1 MHGTDGNQPQ
11 MLNDTR
17 HRAIALQAL
26 LIFAVVG
33 SVYVLVTATATNLTA
48 RGIPLGFGFLFTPAN
63 FTISETLLPFRPQD
77 PNWWAIVVGIVNTL
91 FVSAVVIVASSV
103 LGLLVGIGR
112 LSGNPLISGATRVW
126 VEIARNTPVI
136 ILLIFVYALW
146 WKVLPAVREA
156 FNPFPGV
163 HISLRGLVLPRLD
176 ISIPSALLAALVGA
190 ALALVA
196 AHRLGVRRQTATG
209 HRPAYLALTAGA
221 AMVVLVVVALASGVS
236 AVVEWPELR
245 RTNFVGGMQLT
256 PELTTILVGLTI
268 YTTGFIAEIVRGG
281 ILAIGKGQWEAA
293 RALGL
298 TEGSILRLVIVPQT
312 LRVILPPLTSQYVN
326 VVKNST
332 LAIAV
337 GYQDF
342 MTIVSTI
349 INKSSHAVEG
359 IAIIL
364 GVFLT
369 LNLLLSGALNWV
381 NRRMAIVE
389 R

>member
-1 MHGTDGNQPQ
+1 
-11 MLNDTR
+11 MLNDAR

-26 LIFAVVG
+26 ILFAVVG
-33 SVYVLVTATATNLTA
+33 GAYVLVSATATNLAA
-48 RGIPLGFGFLFTPAN
+48 RGIPLGFGFLFKPAN

-91 FVSAVVIVASSV
+91 FVSAVVIMASSI

-112 LSGNPLISGATRVW
+112 LSGNPLVSGATRIW

-146 WKVLPAVREA
+146 WKVLPPVREA
-156 FNPFPGV
+156 LNPMPGV
-163 HISLRGLVLPRLD
+163 YISLRGLVLPRFD
-176 ISIPSALLAALVGA
+176 INAPTATIA
-190 ALALVA
+190 ALAGVFIALAVA
-196 AHRLGVRRQTATG
+196 QWLSVRRQATTG
-209 HRPAYLALTAGA
+209 HRPAYLALTACTG
-221 AMVVLVVVALASGVS
+221 VVGLVVVGFMSGVT
-236 AVVEWPELR
+236 VRVEWPELR

-281 ILAIGKGQWEAA
+281 ILAISKGQWEAA

-298 TEGSILRLVIVPQT
+298 TESSILRLVIVPQT
-312 LRVILPPLTSQYVN
+312 LRVVLPPLTSQYVN

>member
-1 MHGTDGNQPQ
+1 
-11 MLNDTR
+11 MLNDAR

-33 SVYVLVTATATNLTA
+33 CAYVLVSATATNLAA

-63 FTISETLLPFRPQD
+63 FTISETLVPFRPQD
-77 PNWWAIVVGIVNTL
+77 PNWWAIIVGIVNTL
-91 FVSAVVIVASSV
+91 FVSAVVILASSV

-112 LSGNPLISGATRVW
+112 LSSNPLVSGATRLW

-146 WKVLPAVREA
+146 WKMLPPVREA
-156 FNPFPGV
+156 VNPLPGV
-163 HISLRGLVLPRLD
+163 YISLRGLVLPRFDVNL
-176 ISIPSALLAALVGA
+176 PTAMLV
-190 ALALVA
+190 ALASAVLAIVA
-196 AHRLGVRRQTATG
+196 AHRLAMRRHAATG
-209 HRPAYLALTAGA
+209 HRPAYLSLTAGTS
-221 AMVVLVVVALASGVS
+221 VVALVVVALLSGVS
-236 AVVEWPELR
+236 TQIEWPELR

-281 ILAIGKGQWEAA
+281 ILAIGRGQWEAA
-293 RALGL
+293 RSLGL
-298 TEGSILRLVIVPQT
+298 TESKILRLVVVPQT
-312 LRVILPPLTSQYVN
+312 LRVILPPLTSQFVN

>member
-1 MHGTDGNQPQ
+1 MLTDA
-11 MLNDTR
+11 R
-17 HRAIALQAL
+17 HRAIVLQGALIA
-26 LIFAVVG
+26 AVIG
-33 SVYVLVTATATNLTA
+33 GAYVLVTATAANLSA
-48 RGIPLGFGFLFTPAN
+48 RGIPLGFGFLFAPAN
-63 FTISETLLPFRPQD
+63 FSISETLLPFKPQD
-77 PNWWAIVVGIVNTL
+77 PNWWAIVVGIANTL
-91 FVSAVVIVASSV
+91 FVSAVVIVASSI
-103 LGLLVGIGR
+103 LGLPVGIGR
-112 LSGNPLISGATRVW
+112 LSSNPLVAGATRVW

-146 WKVLPAVREA
+146 WKVLPPVREA
-156 FNPFPGV
+156 ANPLPGV
-163 HISLRGLVLPRLD
+163 YLSLRGLALPMIDVAWPL
-176 ISIPSALLAALVGA
+176 ALVITLIACAAAVWAARGLAVRRQEATGRRPAYVAVAVAASIA
-190 ALALVA
+190 ALAV
-196 AHRLGVRRQTATG
+196 TA
-209 HRPAYLALTAGA
+209 
-221 AMVVLVVVALASGVS
+221 VLSGVS
-236 AVVEWPELR
+236 ATVEWPRLG
-245 RTNFVGGMQLT
+245 RTNVIGGLQLT
-256 PELTTILVGLTI
+256 PELTTILVGLTL

-293 RALGL
+293 RSLGL
-298 TEGSILRLVIVPQT
+298 TQGSILRLVIVPQT
-312 LRVILPPLTSQYVN
+312 LRVVLPPLTSQYVN

-342 MTIVSTI
+342 MTIVGTI
-349 INKSSHAVEG
+349 INKTSHAVEG

>member
-1 MHGTDGNQPQ
+1 
-11 MLNDTR
+11 MLNDAR

-26 LIFAVVG
+26 LILVVAG
-33 SVYVLVTATATNLTA
+33 SGYVLVTATAANLKA
-48 RGIPLGFGFLFTPAN
+48 RGIPLGFDFLVRPSN
-63 FTISETLLPFRPQD
+63 FTISETLLPFSPRD

-91 FVSAVVIVASSV
+91 FVSAVVIVVSSV

-112 LSGNPLISGATRVW
+112 LSSNPLVSGATRVW
-126 VEIARNTPVI
+126 VEIARNTPVL
-136 ILLIFVYALW
+136 ILLIFIYSLW
-146 WKVLPAVREA
+146 WKILPPFRDAA
-156 FNPFPGV
+156 NPLPGV
-163 HISLRGLVLPRLD
+163 YISLRGLVMPKVSVDLSWTAWL
-176 ISIPSALLAALVGA
+176 IPIAAVMA
-190 ALALVA
+190 TLVA
-196 AHRLGVRRQTATG
+196 HRIATRRQQQTG
-209 HRPAYLALTAGA
+209 HRPPYALLTAA
-221 AMVVLVVVALASGVS
+221 VVVCLAIATAILSGLTPD
-236 AVVEWPELR
+236 VEWPVR
-245 RTNFVGGMQLT
+245 GRANFEGGFQLT
-256 PELTTILVGLTI
+256 PELTTILLGLSV

-281 ILAIGKGQWEAA
+281 ILAIGKGQWEAG
-293 RALGL
+293 RAVGL
-298 TEGSILRLVIVPQT
+298 SEGKILRLIIIPQT

-342 MTIVSTI
+342 MTIVGTI
-349 INKSSHAVEG
+349 INKTSHAIEG

-364 GVFLT
+364 GVFLV

>member
-1 MHGTDGNQPQ
+1 MLTDA
-11 MLNDTR
+11 R
-17 HRAIALQAL
+17 HRAIALQGL
-26 LIFAVVG
+26 LIAAVVG
-33 SVYVLVTATATNLTA
+33 GAYVLVSATAANLSA

-63 FTISETLLPFRPQD
+63 FSISETLLPFRPQD

-91 FVSAVVIVASSV
+91 FVSAVVIAASSV

-112 LSGNPLISGATRVW
+112 LSSNPLVGGATRVW

-146 WKVLPAVREA
+146 WKVLPPVREA
-156 FNPFPGV
+156 INPLPGV
-163 HISLRGLVLPRLD
+163 YLSLRGLALPSVDVAWPPAMLLTL
-176 ISIPSALLAALVGA
+176 IACGPTVAVAHALAVHRQNATGQRPAYVVAAVFA
-190 ALALVA
+190 ALAAVA
-196 AHRLGVRRQTATG
+196 VAGFLSGVTATI
-209 HRPAYLALTAGA
+209 
-221 AMVVLVVVALASGVS
+221 
-236 AVVEWPELR
+236 EWPR
-245 RTNFVGGMQLT
+245 HGRTNVVGGLQLT
-256 PELTTILVGLTI
+256 PELTTILVGLTL

-293 RALGL
+293 RSVGL
-298 TEGSILRLVIVPQT
+298 TEGKILRLIIVPQT
-312 LRVILPPLTSQYVN
+312 LRVVLPPLTSQYVN

-342 MTIVSTI
+342 MTIVGTV
-349 INKSSHAVEG
+349 INKTSHAVEG

-364 GVFLT
+364 GVFLV

>member
-1 MHGTDGNQPQ
+1 
-11 MLNDTR
+11 MLNDAR
-17 HRAIALQAL
+17 HRAIALQVL
-26 LIFAVVG
+26 LIAIVVG
-33 SVYVLVTATATNLTA
+33 GAYVLVSATASNLSA
-48 RGIPLGFGFLFTPAN
+48 RGIPLGFDFLFRPAN
-63 FTISETLLPFRPQD
+63 FTISETLLPYRPQD
-77 PNWWAIVVGIVNTL
+77 PNWWAIVVGIANTL
-91 FVSAVVIVASSV
+91 FVSVVVILASSV

-112 LSGNPLISGATRVW
+112 LSGNPLVSGVCRVW

-146 WKVLPAVREA
+146 WKVLPPVREA
-156 FNPFPGV
+156 ANPLPGV
-163 HISLRGLVLPRLD
+163 YLSLRGLVLPKLQV
-176 ISIPSALLAALVGA
+176 SIPTSMILTLIAGAIAIAAARMLA
-190 ALALVA
+190 
-196 AHRLGVRRQTATG
+196 VRRQDATG
-209 HRPAYLALTAGA
+209 HRPAYMAMAAGA
-221 AMVVLVVVALASGVS
+221 SLIALAAAAALSGVS
-236 AVVEWPELR
+236 AQVEWPTLH

-256 PELTTILVGLTI
+256 PELTTILVGLVI

-281 ILAIGKGQWEAA
+281 ILAIGKGQWEGA
-293 RALGL
+293 RSLGM
-298 TEGSILRLVIVPQT
+298 TEGMILRLVIVPQT

-349 INKSSHAVEG
+349 INKTSHAVEG

-364 GVFLT
+364 CVFLA
-369 LNLLLSGALNWV
+369 LNLMLSGVLNWV

>member
-1 MHGTDGNQPQ
+1 
-11 MLNDTR
+11 MLNDAR
-17 HRAIALQAL
+17 NRAIALQAL

-33 SVYVLVTATATNLTA
+33 SVYVLASATATNLAA

-63 FTISETLLPFRPQD
+63 FTISETLLSFRPQD

-91 FVSAVVIVASSV
+91 FVSAVVILASSV

-112 LSGNPLISGATRVW
+112 LSSNPLVSGATRIW

-146 WKVLPAVREA
+146 WKVLPPVREA
-156 FNPFPGV
+156 YNPLPGV
-163 HISLRGLVLPRLD
+163 YISLRGLVLPRFD
-176 ISIPSALLAALVGA
+176 ISLPTAMLVALAAACLTLVI
-190 ALALVA
+190 ALWLS
-196 AHRLGVRRQTATG
+196 VRHQAKTG
-209 HRPAYLALTAGA
+209 HRPAYLSLTAGA
-221 AMVVLVVVALASGVS
+221 SVISLVVVALLSGVS
-236 AVVEWPELR
+236 TQVEWPELR

-256 PELTTILVGLTI
+256 PELTTILVGLTL

-293 RALGL
+293 RSLGL
-298 TEGSILRLVIVPQT
+298 TEGKILRLVIVPQT
-312 LRVILPPLTSQYVN
+312 LRVVLPPLTSQYVN

>member
-1 MHGTDGNQPQ
+1 
-11 MLNDTR
+11 MLTYAR
-17 HRAIALQAL
+17 HRAIVLQGALIA
-26 LIFAVVG
+26 AVSVG
-33 SVYVLVTATATNLTA
+33 AYVLVTGTAANLSA
-48 RGIPLGFGFLFTPAN
+48 RGIPLGFGFLFAPAN
-63 FTISETLLPFRPQD
+63 FSISETLLPFKPQD
-77 PNWWAIVVGIVNTL
+77 PNWWAIVVGIANTL
-91 FVSAVVIVASSV
+91 FVSAVVISASSI

-112 LSGNPLISGATRVW
+112 LSGNPLVAGATRVW
-126 VEIARNTPVI
+126 VEIARNTPVL

-146 WKVLPAVREA
+146 WKILPTASEA
-156 FNPFPGV
+156 ANPLPGV
-163 HISLRGLVLPRLD
+163 YLSMRGLALPLVD
-176 ISIPSALLAALVGA
+176 IAWPPALVMTLITCA
-190 ALALVA
+190 AAVWAARGLA
-196 AHRLGVRRQTATG
+196 VRRQEASG
-209 HRPAYLALTAGA
+209 HRPAYVTVAVAASIATLAATA
-221 AMVVLVVVALASGVS
+221 VLSGVS
-236 AVVEWPELR
+236 ATVEWPRLG
-245 RTNFVGGMQLT
+245 RTNVIGGLQLT

-293 RALGL
+293 RSLGL
-298 TEGSILRLVIVPQT
+298 TQGRILRLVVVPQT
-312 LRVILPPLTSQYVN
+312 LRVVLPPLTSQYVN

-342 MTIVSTI
+342 MTIVGTI
-349 INKSSHAVEG
+349 INKTSHAVEG

-364 GVFLT
+364 GIFLI